1 MKEKPNALLRK
12 RGQGMR
18 LEIHVPLLEKGTAS
32 YSSTEK
38 DGICNMFK
46 NTQKLKRAIPIMLMA
61 TITSFAAPIMP
72 AEAGARLGDDVYIT
86 AEFKDTPVTDTL
98 DALSRLSD
106 IPIVIS
112 GKLKDTVT
120 INANGQT
127 LTSVLDSICRAFDL
141 TYTERDGI
149 IVVSDKD
156 SDDNKEVK
164 TFNVNYLD
172 LDTLKEQA
180 KSFVSDDKDVVI
192 DKTANTITVTG
203 GPAQIQH
210 MENILKENDV
220 KPKQVSLQAKFVEL
234 SKSDLKKY
242 GVSFSNSNWG
252 TYATD
257 TPWKFVY
264 AANMNLKG
272 NDDTGKVIARPT
284 VSTINGKEATINL
297 SDRVP
302 YLTTTTSNND
312 TTTTVTYQD
321 VGVKLIVTPRVS
333 DDGTVTMT
341 LNPSV
346 STITS
351 WTSNNNVQ
359 APNIATREVTTNVR
373 CKSGDTII
381 IGGLLKREDIKSI
394 EKLPFLGNL
403 PILGKLFQYADH
415 KRDDTELVVM
425 VTPVVEGME
434 DSDADT
440 SKFLKEE
447 SRPQNLHNQDSIDH
461 ALHTD
466 RRGEDNKKTGRL

>member
-1 MKEKPNALLRK
+1 
-12 RGQGMR
+12 
-18 LEIHVPLLEKGTAS
+18 
-32 YSSTEK
+32 
-38 DGICNMFK
+38 
-46 NTQKLKRAIPIMLMA
+46 
-61 TITSFAAPIMP
+61 
-72 AEAGARLGDDVYIT
+72 
-86 AEFKDTPVTDTL
+86 
-98 DALSRLSD
+98 
-106 IPIVIS
+106 
-112 GKLKDTVT
+112 
-120 INANGQT
+120 
-127 LTSVLDSICRAFDL
+127 
-141 TYTERDGI
+141 
-149 IVVSDKD
+149 
-156 SDDNKEVK
+156 
-164 TFNVNYLD
+164 
-172 LDTLKEQA
+172 
-180 KSFVSDDKDVVI
+180 
-192 DKTANTITVTG
+192 
-203 GPAQIQH
+203 
-210 MENILKENDV
+210 
-220 KPKQVSLQAKFVEL
+220 
-234 SKSDLKKY
+234 
-242 GVSFSNSNWG
+242 
-252 TYATD
+252 
-257 TPWKFVY
+257 
-264 AANMNLKG
+264 MNLNG

-321 VGVKLIVTPRVS
+321 IGVKLIVTPRVS

-351 WTSNNNVQ
+351 WTSSNNVQ

-415 KRDDTELVVM
+415 KRNDTELVVM